1 VAIEV
6 RTVSGYDQLERWTA
20 TRNVPGPEVFTTE
33 LAALVRATELDRV
46 DLLALEDGDPVG
58 MGFLSADPVSRET
71 GRAFVQVKVPEEH
84 RGRGVGSA
92 LLAAVSNH
100 ARRLGVSALR
110 CSARE
115 DDAYSVAFLERRGFE
130 VWWRMPE
137 LALVLDS
144 GERTERLVPAGV
156 EVAWLADRGDAP
168 LAGMYEIARA
178 TYPDCPGMR
187 AGYARS
193 ENEWRLYDLADPQ
206 VRLDLTAVAYAGDD
220 VVGYS
225 ILEDVPDQP
234 FLHHGMVAVAQEW
247 RGRGVG
253 SSVLRTQ
260 AEAARAL
267 GLRELVAI
275 ALVEPIQRLYERCGY
290 QPREHWLG
298 FEGPLLAG

>member
-1 VAIEV
+1 MAIEV

-130 VWWRMPE
+130 VWTR
-137 LALVLDS
+137 ASS
-144 GERTERLVPAGV
+144 G
-156 EVAWLADRGDAP
+156 
-168 LAGMYEIARA
+168 
-178 TYPDCPGMR
+178 
-187 AGYARS
+187 
-193 ENEWRLYDLADPQ
+193 
-206 VRLDLTAVAYAGDD
+206 
-220 VVGYS
+220 
-225 ILEDVPDQP
+225 
-234 FLHHGMVAVAQEW
+234 EW

-253 SSVLRTQ
+253 SSLLRTQ

-275 ALVEPIQRLYERCGY
+275 ALVKPIQRLYERCGY
-290 QPREHWLG
+290 QSREHWLG